1 MSELWNIVYG
11 VGAVISVIAV
21 TVYAT
26 KRNTSNID
34 NLKNNEIKELYEKCN
49 KKMDEDKAR
58 ETFVT
63 KELYNNQVLHIDT
76 IFSEIKEQNK
86 EILGYLRK

>member
-1 MSELWNIVYG
+1 MGEFWSIVYG
-11 VGAVISVIAV
+11 VGTIISVIAV

-34 NLKNNEIKELYEKCN
+34 NLKNNEIKDLYEKYN

-63 KELYNNQVLHIDT
+63 KELYNNQMVHIDT
-76 IFSEIKEQNK
+76 IFIEIKEQNK